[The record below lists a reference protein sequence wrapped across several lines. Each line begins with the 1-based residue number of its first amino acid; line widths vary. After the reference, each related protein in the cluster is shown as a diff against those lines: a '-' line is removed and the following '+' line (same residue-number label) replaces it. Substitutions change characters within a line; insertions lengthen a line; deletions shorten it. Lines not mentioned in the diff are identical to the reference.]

1 MRLPTLPTL
10 VRTALIAAPLFL
22 LAAGPASAQ
31 LESREGIALRND
43 IYQLQQEVQ
52 RLQQQIAQQGGG
64 APTYL
69 GGGAAQSGGND
80 LVPQLLQRVD
90 DLSEQVRQLRGQV
103 QEAQNQLQQQTA
115 ILSKRIDDLA
125 FQMQNP
131 GAAAG
136 QGAAT
141 TATGG
146 TASTNAGPAAI
157 SPPPAPLGATH
168 APASTPPTQ
177 PSPPRTAE
185 AAIREGNTALARHDY
200 RAAEVAAREVL
211 SKFRTSPRAYDAQY
225 LLGEA
230 LQGQRQY
237 PQAAIAYDDAYNRS
251 RKGSHAQQAL
261 VGLAA
266 SLTAINERKAACDT
280 LTKLHAE
287 FPHEPAEIRET
298 AATLHKR
305 AGCK

>member
-1 MRLPTLPTL
+1 MRRPTLPPL
-10 VRTALIAAPLFL
+10 VRTVLIAAPLIL

-43 IYQLQQEVQ
+43 IYQLQQEIQ
-52 RLQQQIAQQGGG
+52 QLQQQIAQQGGG

-69 GGGAAQSGGND
+69 GSGAAQPGGND

-103 QEAQNQLQQQTA
+103 QETQNQLQQQTA

-125 FQMQNP
+125 FQVQNP
-131 GAAAG
+131 GAAA
-136 QGAAT
+136 T
-141 TATGG
+141 TAPGT
-146 TASTNAGPAAI
+146 TASAPSGPPAAI
-157 SPPPAPLGATH
+157 SPPPAPLGANR
-168 APASTPPTQ
+168 APAGKPAAQ
-177 PSPPRTAE
+177 AAPPRTAE
-185 AAIREGNTALARHDY
+185 AAIREGNTALARRDY
-200 RAAEVAAREVL
+200 RAAETAAREVL

-280 LTKLHAE
+280 LSKLHAE
-287 FPHEPAEIRET
+287 FPHQSAEIRET
-298 AATLHKR
+298 AETLHKR